1 LVENMLENFLEAL
14 IMVGTVETI
23 LVILISGFFGLLMGA
38 LPGMTAT
45 LAVALLLPFTLFMDP
60 VPAIAAI
67 ITMSAM
73 AIFAGDIPGALLR
86 IPGTPSSAAY
96 VDDAYRM
103 TQNGKGVL
111 ALGGGLLASALGG
124 LFGTAVLILF
134 APAIGAFALQF
145 TSFEYFWVAVLGLT
159 TAVVISQGSQ
169 LKGGISLMIGLMV
182 STVGIDITLGIP
194 RFTFGSTE
202 LTAGISFIPVMIGL
216 FGISQVMIN
225 LLSPDSWSSPKVSE
239 VWPKGSVGHLFRSV
253 WKLRA
258 RLLSGSAIGG
268 AVGSLPGAGSDIA
281 AWVAYAVTKNTSKRG
296 HLFGKG
302 KGEIEPIIGASSAN
316 NSSVGAA
323 YIPTLAF
330 GIPGD
335 TVTAILVGVL
345 LMKGITPGPELFSN
359 DTSTLYSIF
368 ILFIVANIL
377 MIPLGLAAIRLSTYI
392 VNIPRPVL
400 LTTVVSICIIG
411 SFAVNNSVFDI
422 ILMLIFGVLGY
433 LLTTARVPLAPIVL
447 GIVLGPIVER
457 SFMQSMIATSGD
469 LTQFVTRPISA
480 IMMCLVVLV
489 LSLPFMRKVLV
500 RVFRGVRRKE
510 MTNRL

>member
-1 LVENMLENFLEAL
+1 MIDNLWAA
-14 IMVGTVETI
+14 IGMVATVETI
-23 LVILISGFFGLLMGA
+23 LVILVAGFFGLLMGA

-45 LAVALLLPFTLFMDP
+45 LAVALLLPFTLFMEP

-96 VDDAYRM
+96 VDDAYRLA
-103 TQNGKGVL
+103 QNGKGVL
-111 ALGGGLLASALGG
+111 ALGSGLLASSIGG

-159 TAVVISQGSQ
+159 TAVVISRGSQ
-169 LKGGISLMIGLMV
+169 IKGGISLMIGLLI

-194 RFTFGSTE
+194 RFTFGNAE
-202 LTAGISFIPVMIGL
+202 LTGGISFIPVMIGL

-239 VWPKGSVGHLFRSV
+239 IWPKGSMRNLVRSV
-253 WKLRA
+253 WKLRS
-258 RLLSGSAIGG
+258 RVLSGSAIGG
-268 AVGSLPGAGSDIA
+268 AVGALPGAGSDIA

-302 KGEIEPIIGASSAN
+302 KGELEPIVGASSAN

-345 LMKGITPGPELFSN
+345 LMKGITPGPELF
-359 DTSTLYSIF
+359 TSETDTLYSIF
-368 ILFIVANIL
+368 ILFIIANLL
-377 MIPLGLAAIRLSTYI
+377 MIPLGLLAIRGSGYI
-392 VNIPRPVL
+392 VRIPRPVL
-400 LTTVVSICIIG
+400 LTVIVAVCIVG
-411 SFAVNNSVFDI
+411 SYAVNNSVFDI
-422 ILMLIFGVLGY
+422 GIMLAFGVIGY
-433 LLTTARVPLAPIVL
+433 LLTTTNVPLAPIVL

-457 SFMQSMIATSGD
+457 SFMQSVIATDGD
-469 LTQFVTRPISA
+469 LTQFLTRPISA
-480 IMMCLVVLV
+480 TLIVLVAVVLFLPLIQKGLKRV
-489 LSLPFMRKVLV
+489 LRI
-500 RVFRGVRRKE
+500 RRKE
-510 MTNRL
+510 KVDS